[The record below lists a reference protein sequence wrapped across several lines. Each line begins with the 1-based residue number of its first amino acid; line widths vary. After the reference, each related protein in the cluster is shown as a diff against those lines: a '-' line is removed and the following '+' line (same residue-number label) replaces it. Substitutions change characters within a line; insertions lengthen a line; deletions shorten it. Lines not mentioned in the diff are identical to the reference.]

1 MSSLKEDVLN
11 CSKLYSIEATFSSKA
26 WESTGS
32 TEMFPQ
38 YAPSAHSQAVRHQQ
52 LAWARSQAR
61 AESLEW
67 PRPSVPQL
75 FINIFLVGKET

>member
-38 YAPSAHSQAVRHQQ
+38 YVPSAHSQAVRHQQ
-52 LAWARSQAR
+52 LAGPGAKPERSLLSGR
-61 AESLEW
+61 G
-67 PRPSVPQL
+67 PQCL
-75 FINIFLVGKET
+75 SCLSISFL